1 MQTVEAE
8 RVNQERLEREL
19 ERFDGDAD
27 ARHVV
32 ARQAQDLADSGALEA
47 DLGIDLDAET
57 VVDELADAPADYSL
71 VERWNWWM
79 GSLELSQRGYEEFR
93 VRTY

>member
-1 MQTVEAE
+1 M
-8 RVNQERLEREL
+8 NREELAAAL
-19 ERFDGDAD
+19 ERFEGDAD

-47 DLGIDLDAET
+47 DLGIELDAAT
-57 VVDELADAPADYSL
+57 VVDELGDAPAEYTL

-93 VRTY
+93 VRQY

>member
-1 MQTVEAE
+1 MIAE
-8 RVNQERLEREL
+8 GARVKRERLEEALR
-19 ERFDGDAD
+19 RFEGDAD

-32 ARQAQDLADSGALEA
+32 ARQARDLAASGALET
-47 DLGIDLDAET
+47 DLGVVLDTET
-57 VVDELADAPADYSL
+57 VVEELADAPAEYTL

-93 VRTY
+93 VRRY